1 MRQAPTTDHP
11 AAFIGF
17 GEAGEAIA
25 SGWLA
30 EEGVDAGAV
39 RAYDIKT
46 DSDDAAIAEGKR
58 ADYARVGI
66 IGCDSAADALSGAAL
81 VFSTVTAD
89 QARIVAEGAAA
100 NIAKGALYFDCNSCS
115 PGAKRKAAEAIEA
128 AGGRYVDTAVVA
140 PVYPKRHKAPML
152 ISGPH
157 AEAGLEALSSLGMSA
172 TIVEGA
178 VGAASSI
185 KMIRSVMM
193 KGLEA
198 LFLECVLSGRRA
210 GVDEVVL
217 ASLDDTFP
225 DFGFARRAA
234 YMLERSATH
243 GLRRAAEMRE
253 VAVTVDE
260 LGLTGRMARATVDW
274 QQQIGDLKIKADFGT
289 DGEGDYQAL
298 ADALIAKLISR
309 EDAA

>member
-1 MRQAPTTDHP
+1 
-11 AAFIGF
+11 
-17 GEAGEAIA
+17 
-25 SGWLA
+25 
-30 EEGVDAGAV
+30 
-39 RAYDIKT
+39 
-46 DSDDAAIAEGKR
+46 
-58 ADYARVGI
+58 
-66 IGCDSAADALSGAAL
+66 
-81 VFSTVTAD
+81 
-89 QARIVAEGAAA
+89 
-100 NIAKGALYFDCNSCS
+100 
-115 PGAKRKAAEAIEA
+115 
-128 AGGRYVDTAVVA
+128 
-140 PVYPKRHKAPML
+140 
-152 ISGPH
+152 
-157 AEAGLEALSSLGMSA
+157 
-172 TIVEGA
+172 
-178 VGAASSI
+178 
-185 KMIRSVMM
+185 M

-253 VAVTVDE
+253 VALTVDE

-274 QQQIGDLKIKADFGT
+274 QQQVGELGIKADGQ
-289 DGEGDYQAL
+289 GDYQAL